1 MKVPY
6 FNPIP
11 PPSHWTKIT
20 IADSQHGEVSI
31 TVREIDMTLYEVI
44 ERLFIP
50 ALQARGYGTEELMER
65 LERNS
70 Q

>member
-1 MKVPY
+1 MKDSY
-6 FNPIP
+6 FSPIP

-20 IADSQHGEVSI
+20 IADSQQGEVSV
-31 TVREIDMTLYEVI
+31 TVREIDMALYEVI

-50 ALQARGYGTEELMER
+50 ALQARGYDTEELMER
-65 LERNS
+65 LEVDS